1 MKGIVAALTAALLL
15 LSGAPTAL
23 AEGRAPVE
31 VAAKAYLL
39 MDRETGTVLCARKEH
54 QKLEP
59 ASVTKVMTMLLTVEA
74 LDSGQIH
81 LEDIVTASAHAESMG
96 GSQVFLK
103 EGEQMSVEDLLKSVA
118 VASGNDAAVALGEYL
133 AGSESAFV
141 DKMNRRAGELGMKD
155 THFVNCN
162 GLPAEGH
169 VTSAYDIALMSREL
183 LGHDTIRPFVGIW
196 TDSIRG
202 GEFHLANT
210 NKLIRFYEGAT
221 GLKTGSTDSAG
232 YCISASA
239 QRDGMELIAVVLGS
253 KSSAERFEGAKSL
266 LNYGF
271 GAYTIVD
278 AAPKKPLPSV
288 PVKLGEADSVALE
301 QKESCRVLVKREEA
315 EQVTAQV
322 ETVEETDAPVEAGQ
336 ELGRLTLSVNG
347 KAVRSLPLTAA
358 RDVERLNFWSVLRR
372 LWAAALVEC

>member
-1 MKGIVAALTAALLL
+1 
-15 LSGAPTAL
+15 
-23 AEGRAPVE
+23 
-31 VAAKAYLL
+31 
-39 MDRETGTVLCARKEH
+39 
-54 QKLEP
+54 
-59 ASVTKVMTMLLTVEA
+59 
-74 LDSGQIH
+74 
-81 LEDIVTASAHAESMG
+81 
-96 GSQVFLK
+96 
-103 EGEQMSVEDLLKSVA
+103 
-118 VASGNDAAVALGEYL
+118 
-133 AGSESAFV
+133 
-141 DKMNRRAGELGMKD
+141 
-155 THFVNCN
+155 
-162 GLPAEGH
+162 
-169 VTSAYDIALMSREL
+169 
-183 LGHDTIRPFVGIW
+183 
-196 TDSIRG
+196 
-202 GEFHLANT
+202 
-210 NKLIRFYEGAT
+210 
-221 GLKTGSTDSAG
+221 
-232 YCISASA
+232 
-239 QRDGMELIAVVLGS
+239 MELIAVVLGS

-301 QKESCRVLVKREEA
+301 QRESCRVLVKREEA